1 METGLSGS
9 NYNEVLQLIMNTNCN
24 YAVGVDIGGSHVCS
38 RVVDLAAP
46 GGTEY
51 PVVETP
57 VDCGAGASAV
67 LAAWT
72 GNIRRAI
79 SASGLGRVRNVGLA
93 FPGPFDYE
101 RGISL
106 IQGVRKFDRLY
117 GLDVPESLL
126 ARLEGAGVE
135 ECRYVN
141 DAAAFALGE
150 CFCGAASGAGRVM
163 ALTLGT
169 GFGSGFVAAGR
180 LLTDAPEVPV
190 HGWVYHLP
198 FEGGIADDAF
208 STRWFCRRYRALT
221 GREVTGVK
229 EIADRAGTEKEAR
242 RLFDEY
248 GRRLGEFILPV
259 FDRFRGDVLV
269 LGGNIARAYPLFGPA
284 FEARLADEG
293 RKIDIRMSALLDQ
306 AAMAGAASL
315 FWEN

>member
-117 GLDVPESLL
+117 GLDVTESLL
-126 ARLEGAGVE
+126 TRLEGAGVE

-180 LLTDAPEVPV
+180 LLTDAPRSPSMD
-190 HGWVYHLP
+190 G
-198 FEGGIADDAF
+198 F
-208 STRWFCRRYRALT
+208 TTCRS
-221 GREVTGVK
+221 
-229 EIADRAGTEKEAR
+229 RAGLPTMPFPPAG
-242 RLFDEY
+242 FAVAI
-248 GRRLGEFILPV
+248 GR
-259 FDRFRGDVLV
+259 
-269 LGGNIARAYPLFGPA
+269 
-284 FEARLADEG
+284 
-293 RKIDIRMSALLDQ
+293 
-306 AAMAGAASL
+306 
-315 FWEN
+315 

>member
-57 VDCGAGASAV
+57 VDCGA
-67 LAAWT
+67 AWT

-117 GLDVPESLL
+117 GLDVTESLL
-126 ARLEGAGVE
+126 ARLEGTGVE

>member
-1 METGLSGS
+1 M
-9 NYNEVLQLIMNTNCN
+9 
-24 YAVGVDIGGSHVCS
+24 
-38 RVVDLAAP
+38 
-46 GGTEY
+46 
-51 PVVETP
+51 
-57 VDCGAGASAV
+57 
-67 LAAWT
+67 
-72 GNIRRAI
+72 
-79 SASGLGRVRNVGLA
+79 GLA

-117 GLDVPESLL
+117 GLDVTESLL

>member
-79 SASGLGRVRNVGLA
+79 SASGLGQVRNVGLA

-117 GLDVPESLL
+117 GLDVTESLL

-169 GFGSGFVAAGR
+169 GFGSGFVAAS
-180 LLTDAPEVPV
+180 LT
-190 HGWVYHLP
+190 
-198 FEGGIADDAF
+198 
-208 STRWFCRRYRALT
+208 
-221 GREVTGVK
+221 
-229 EIADRAGTEKEAR
+229 
-242 RLFDEY
+242 
-248 GRRLGEFILPV
+248 
-259 FDRFRGDVLV
+259 
-269 LGGNIARAYPLFGPA
+269 
-284 FEARLADEG
+284 
-293 RKIDIRMSALLDQ
+293 
-306 AAMAGAASL
+306 
-315 FWEN
+315 

>member
-1 METGLSGS
+1 
-9 NYNEVLQLIMNTNCN
+9 
-24 YAVGVDIGGSHVCS
+24 
-38 RVVDLAAP
+38 
-46 GGTEY
+46 
-51 PVVETP
+51 
-57 VDCGAGASAV
+57 
-67 LAAWT
+67 
-72 GNIRRAI
+72 
-79 SASGLGRVRNVGLA
+79 
-93 FPGPFDYE
+93 
-101 RGISL
+101 
-106 IQGVRKFDRLY
+106 
-117 GLDVPESLL
+117 
-126 ARLEGAGVE
+126 
-135 ECRYVN
+135 
-141 DAAAFALGE
+141 
-150 CFCGAASGAGRVM
+150 M

-269 LGGNIARAYPLFGPA
+269 LGGNIAGHIRFSDRLSRHGWPMKAGKSTFACRRCWIRRPWLEPHRYFG
-284 FEARLADEG
+284 RINL
-293 RKIDIRMSALLDQ
+293 I
-306 AAMAGAASL
+306 
-315 FWEN
+315 